1 MNYKKLRIDD
11 VDVFYLHKNNKFD
24 SKEFLSLVLN
34 NEYGI
39 LYYEIIKNENG
50 KPYLKD
56 NKVYFNIS
64 HKKDIIGIAVSKN
77 EIGFDIEYIDVE
89 KEIKDSVLNNCFSE
103 LERNYIDCDI
113 ERFFEIF
120 TKKESYIKLL
130 GGRVAEIKY
139 VDVFDLNCKFYKRNI
154 DNYIFMIAKK

>member
-1 MNYKKLRIDD
+1 MKYDRLKKDNVNIFYVYKEKE
-11 VDVFYLHKNNKFD
+11 FD
-24 SKEFLSLVLN
+24 SKDFLSVILN

-39 LYYEIIKNENG
+39 SDYEIVKNKNG

-64 HKKDIIGIAVSKN
+64 HKKDIIGIAVSKD
-77 EIGFDIEYIDVE
+77 EIGFDIEYIDYNKGV
-89 KEIKDSVLNNCFSE
+89 KESVLNNYFSE
-103 LERNYIDCDI
+103 NEKNYINHDI
-113 ERFFEIF
+113 EKFFEIF

-130 GGRVAEIKY
+130 GRRVAEIKY
-139 VDVFDLNCKFYKRNI
+139 IDVFDLDCEFYKENI